1 MIAFDKTILM
11 NMQERAEEPSW
22 RKPSISTQE
31 AHRKNLMYGISHEHD
46 FRINNRSLEYYYLSK
61 AKQKYHTTL
70 KEVFLAFQD
79 LSQIFLSCFLNP
91 YYPSHND

>member
-31 AHRKNLMYGISHEHD
+31 AHRKNLMYSISHEHD
-46 FRINNRSLEYYYLSK
+46 FRINN
-61 AKQKYHTTL
+61 
-70 KEVFLAFQD
+70 
-79 LSQIFLSCFLNP
+79 
-91 YYPSHND
+91 